1 MGNLLNFLRE
11 AEANKKVEKIQIFG
25 QKEAFYRGNEFAYPH
40 CNKSSQQCNSYEVSC
55 HVNEDNIPCDTVI

>member
-1 MGNLLNFLRE
+1 MQS
-11 AEANKKVEKIQIFG
+11 VG

-55 HVNEDNIPCDTVI
+55 HVNEDNIPCYTVI